1 MAGNASN
8 KNRKY
13 GKNLK
18 DPSMKVYKSQ
28 RRDLKNKLLK
38 LAKHL
43 KRQPND
49 LKSVGHL
56 KRLSKAA

>member
-1 MAGNASN
+1 MAGSASN

-18 DPSMKVYKSQ
+18 DPSMKEYNRVN
-28 RRDLKNKLLK
+28 RALKNKILK
-38 LAKHL
+38 LVKHM
-43 KRQPND
+43 KNQPND
-49 LKSVGHL
+49 LKAVGHM

>member
-1 MAGNASN
+1 MAGSATN

-18 DPSMKVYKSQ
+18 DPSMKVYKLQ
-28 RRDLKNKLLK
+28 RRDLKNKILK
-38 LAKHL
+38 LAKHM
-43 KRQPND
+43 KNQPND
-49 LKSVGHL
+49 LKAVGHM

>member
-1 MAGNASN
+1 MAGSASN

-18 DPSMKVYKSQ
+18 DPSMKEYNRV
-28 RRDLKNKLLK
+28 RRDLKNKILK
-38 LAKHL
+38 LEKHL
-43 KRQPND
+43 KNQPND